1 MHGCGAALLRAVIP
15 LRETDAVFVEHE
27 GRAESDEEADG
38 SDEMGVITLLSD
50 ERDGADEDDEDEVL
64 PIPKTVIRGRVV
76 VQGTLGSPRAMLRE
90 KLRQQRIRDEDKLRA
105 RESR

>member
-1 MHGCGAALLRAVIP
+1 MHGCGAVPLRAVIP

-27 GRAESDEEADG
+27 ARTESDEEADG

-64 PIPKTVIRGRVV
+64 PIPKTAIRGRVV
-76 VQGTLGSPRAMLRE
+76 VQGTLGSPRAMLRK

>member
-1 MHGCGAALLRAVIP
+1 MHGCGVVPLRAVIP

-27 GRAESDEEADG
+27 ARTESDEEADG
-38 SDEMGVITLLSD
+38 NDEMGVITLLSD

-76 VQGTLGSPRAMLRE
+76 VQGTLGSPRAMLKE
-90 KLRQQRIRDEDKLRA
+90 KLRQQRIRDKDKLRA

>member
-1 MHGCGAALLRAVIP
+1 MHGCGVVPLRAVIP

-27 GRAESDEEADG
+27 ARTESDEEADG

-64 PIPKTVIRGRVV
+64 PIRGRVV
-76 VQGTLGSPRAMLRE
+76 VQGTLGSPRAMLKE
-90 KLRQQRIRDEDKLRA
+90 KLRQQRIRDKDKLRA

>member
-1 MHGCGAALLRAVIP
+1 MHGCGAVPLRAVIP

-27 GRAESDEEADG
+27 GAESDEEADG

>member
-1 MHGCGAALLRAVIP
+1 MPFSSSMRG
-15 LRETDAVFVEHE
+15 
-27 GRAESDEEADG
+27 AESDEEADG

-76 VQGTLGSPRAMLRE
+76 VQGTLGSPRAMLKE
-90 KLRQQRIRDEDKLRA
+90 KLRQQRIRDKDKLRA